1 MKFCL
6 SVVSLSIEKIEMS
19 MFLSDYIFTSHNQ
32 LQQKSLRG
40 YFYESRDGIT
50 SGEDSRQDQTT
61 TVIAQNHSTKI
72 YDLLPFILSLCTT
85 IRPKIKVLIDFLFSV
100 HDHSTKVRGHFY
112 YLIYS
117 FLNCGNISFAKF
129 MEVLP
134 LYFARCTFGS
144 TAFMFRPLYS
154 QQYYPYISNT
164 IFMEVLLLYFMRYI
178 HGYMKTQS
186 HSWDIIFHI
195 NTFSR
200 DEKRSALPNFSLYA
214 CLFKILKK
222 QPIRAAGKKIL
233 LKFKNMFKYMYMIS
247 QQQTRKFTKHELFHY
262 GVLEPC

>member
-1 MKFCL
+1 MIFFHLFFLCARPFDQKL
-6 SVVSLSIEKIEMS
+6 RSSL
-19 MFLSDYIFTSHNQ
+19 IF
-32 LQQKSLRG
+32 
-40 YFYESRDGIT
+40 F
-50 SGEDSRQDQTT
+50 
-61 TVIAQNHSTKI
+61 
-72 YDLLPFILSLCTT
+72 F
-85 IRPKIKVLIDFLFSV
+85 FV

-117 FLNCGNISFAKF
+117 FLNCDNISFAKF

-134 LYFARCTFGS
+134 LYFARCIFGS

-164 IFMEVLLLYFMRYI
+164 IFMEVCLLYFVRYI
-178 HGYMKTQS
+178 HGYMKTWS

-195 NTFSR
+195 NTFSQ

-222 QPIRAAGKKIL
+222 QPTRAAGKKIL
-233 LKFKNMFKYMYMIS
+233 LKFKNMFKYLYMIS